1 LHIVKEDLNDIFV
14 VTGQCP
20 AQQQLLDYVQGKL
33 SAAEQH
39 EVEKHVASCELC
51 SDALEG
57 LAAMPQKERLPVMV
71 RQMKW
76 QLLRKLR
83 KKNHRRKWHNDQSQ
97 DYYMQLVLAVM
108 ALLFLLLAAF
118 WAVHMMQK

>member
-1 LHIVKEDLNDIFV
+1 MKEDLNDIFV

-20 AQQQLLDYVQGKL
+20 AQQQLLNYVQGKL

-39 EVEKHVASCELC
+39 EVEKHVADCELC

-57 LAAMPQKERLPVMV
+57 LAAIPQKERLPVMV

-83 KKNHRRKWHNDQSQ
+83 KKNHRRRSADYPV
-97 DYYMQLVLAVM
+97 DYYIQLVLIVM
-108 ALLFLLLAAF
+108 AVLFLVLAAF
-118 WAVHMMQK
+118 WMMHFMLK

>member
-1 LHIVKEDLNDIFV
+1 VKEDLNDIFV
-14 VTGQCP
+14 GTGQCP

-39 EVEKHVASCELC
+39 EVEKHVADCELC

-57 LAAMPQKERLPVMV
+57 LAAMPQKERLPVVV

-83 KKNHRRKWHNDQSQ
+83 KRNHRRRPV
-97 DYYMQLVLAVM
+97 DYYIQL
-108 ALLFLLLAAF
+108 ALIVIVVLFLLLAAF
-118 WAVHMMQK
+118 WAVHLMQK